1 MAFDVTH
8 LKFLLTPGRKEI
20 KFLRQTLTSNISK
33 KNYHCCTLWKVSRN
47 VLIFSLI
54 DATTEIHKFFP
65 CQCHHR
71 NVFIFPLLM
80 SPQKC
85 VHFSL
90 VDVTTEMCSFFKFL
104 SCGCHHRNV
113 FIFPLSMSPQKCV
126 DIFPHQCHHR
136 NVFIFPLHQN
146 VPATLLGPSVTMDV
160 TRTQAFADASV
171 MLLAE
176 TATNAM

>member
-1 MAFDVTH
+1 MTSHDQYYLCVCFLSLMAFDVTH

-20 KFLRQTLTSNISK
+20 KFLCQTLTSNISK

-71 NVFIFPLLM
+71 NVFIFPL
-80 SPQKC
+80 
-85 VHFSL
+85 
-90 VDVTTEMCSFFKFL
+90 
-104 SCGCHHRNV
+104 
-113 FIFPLSMSPQKCV
+113 
-126 DIFPHQCHHR
+126 
-136 NVFIFPLHQN
+136 HQN